1 MATIIRTDGTR
12 VEKYDYKGLE
22 AKQKAVGGYIEPIH
36 TSEYIVLVD
45 EEARLRPNSLL
56 NYEASV
62 LANTT
67 IWGNVLVLT
76 HEEWLSENED

>member
-12 VEKYDYKGLE
+12 VENYNHQGLE
-22 AKQKAVGGYIEPIH
+22 AKQKAVGGYIEPVY
-36 TSEYIVLVD
+36 TSEYIVLVN

-62 LANTT
+62 LTNRT
-67 IWGNVLVLT
+67 IWGDVLVLT
-76 HEEWLSENED
+76 REEWGSEN